1 MAIAPAGKASN
12 QVAGDVDLLTFA
24 KYGQVRIV
32 TVADLEERRLSA
44 PGPEG

>member
-12 QVAGDVDLLTFA
+12 LVTGDVDLLSFA

-32 TVADLEERRLSA
+32 TVAAFEERGFSA